1 MPPRRRRPARK
12 SSAPTTRVKKIAGL
26 EAWAAMRVR
35 SDRGLVLVQF
45 YQNSMWTCKQLRPH
59 FLRLSTTAGL
69 RRATFA
75 EVDGDQAEVRRW
87 AATVAGRGLAAAAA
101 QFISNLISATSCVG
115 RS

>member
-12 SSAPTTRVKKIAGL
+12 TAAPTTRVKKIGGL

-75 EVDGDQAEVRRW
+75 EVDGDQAEVRRGRRR
-87 AATVAGRGLAAAAA
+87 ASTAAGRERAAAAA
-101 QFISNLISATSCVG
+101 RLFSI
-115 RS
+115 